1 MEEFGEIDCR
11 RQVGD
16 VMTSERGDG
25 TVGVIFDMDGVLVD
39 SAGAHLE
46 SWRLLAAELGESI
59 DESLFAQTFGR
70 QNKDIIPLVFGRTG
84 DDDIRRLADR
94 KESLYRDLVR
104 ASPPVVAGAVDLVR
118 SLHEAGAVLAV
129 GSSAPRANV
138 ELVLSAMGAEDCF
151 AALVTSELVSRGK
164 PDPEVFEKAAERLGL
179 PPSRCVVI
187 EDAPAGVAAAKA
199 AGARCIGVRLH
210 HSAAELGAADAT
222 VARLEE
228 LTAERVLSVER
239 MGRGG

>member
-1 MEEFGEIDCR
+1 MSDAGESRI
-11 RQVGD
+11 
-16 VMTSERGDG
+16 
-25 TVGVIFDMDGVLVD
+25 GVIFDMDGVLVD
-39 SAGAHLE
+39 SADAHLE

-84 DDDIRRLADR
+84 EEEIRRLADR
-94 KESLYRDLVR
+94 KESLYRGLVR
-104 ASPPVVAGAVDLVR
+104 DSPPVVSGAVDLVR

-138 ELVLSAMGAEDCF
+138 ELIVSAMGAADCF
-151 AALVTSELVSRGK
+151 AALVTSEVVSRGK
-164 PDPEVFEKAAERLGL
+164 PDPEVFLAAAERIGL
-179 PPSRCVVI
+179 LPSRCVVI

-199 AGARCIGVRLH
+199 AGAWCVGVRLH
-210 HSAAELGAADAT
+210 HSAEALGAADLT
-222 VARLEE
+222 VGKLEE